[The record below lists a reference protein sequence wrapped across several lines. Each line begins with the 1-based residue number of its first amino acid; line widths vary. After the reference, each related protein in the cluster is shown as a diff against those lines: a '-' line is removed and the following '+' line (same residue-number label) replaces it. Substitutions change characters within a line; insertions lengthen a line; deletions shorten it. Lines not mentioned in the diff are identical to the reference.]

1 MARTAADGDA
11 QVIEAFDVVAGYVPG
26 VNILNGCNVTVAPG
40 EFVGIIGPN
49 GAGKSTLLKVV
60 SGILPPRTGSV
71 RFAGEEVAGLRPDQ
85 LLGKGI
91 SFVPQ
96 DQSLFP
102 KMTVRQNL
110 VMGAFLESKRAT
122 VKERAEAIFEQF
134 PILAERANQAAGTLS
149 GGQQQILL
157 MGRALMI
164 RPKLMMVD
172 EPSLGLA
179 PQAADQVFET
189 IAGLNDRGITV
200 LLVEQSVERG
210 LNVSDWAFVLDLG
223 LKRFE
228 GPSSQILA
236 DPRIGEL
243 YMGKAPTLE

>member
-1 MARTAADGDA
+1 MLLEIGGVT
-11 QVIEAFDVVAGYVPG
+11 AGYRSGPDIIRG
-26 VNILNGCNVTVAPG
+26 LSLEMEEGRTYC
-40 EFVGIIGPN
+40 IIGPN

-60 SGILPPRTGSV
+60 CGILAPRSGSV
-71 RFAGEEVAGLRPDQ
+71 RFGGEEVGGLRPDQ
-85 LLGKGI
+85 LLGRGI
-91 SFVPQ
+91 CFVPQ
-96 DQSLFP
+96 DPSLFA

-110 VMGAFLESKRAT
+110 VMGAFLESNRAT
-122 VKERAEAIFEQF
+122 LKERAEAIFEQF
-134 PILAERANQAAGTLS
+134 PMLAERANQAAGTLS

-164 RPKLMMVD
+164 QPKLMMID

-189 IAGLNDRGITV
+189 IAGLNARGITV

-210 LNVSDWAFVLDLG
+210 LDVSGWAFVLDLG
-223 LKRFE
+223 RKRFE
-228 GPSSQILA
+228 GPSKEILA

-243 YMGKAPTLE
+243 YMGKAPTVE

>member
-1 MARTAADGDA
+1 MSL
-11 QVIEAFDVVAGYVPG
+11 QVADVVAGYRSGPD
-26 VNILNGCNVTVAPG
+26 ILNGLSLDVDQGRTYC
-40 EFVGIIGPN
+40 IIGPN
-49 GAGKSTLLKVV
+49 GAGKSTLLKVIA
-60 SGILPPRTGSV
+60 GILAPRQGSI
-71 RFAGEEVAGLRPDQ
+71 RFEGDEVGGLRPDE
-85 LLGKGI
+85 LLARGI
-91 SFVPQ
+91 CFVPQ
-96 DQSLFP
+96 DPSLFP

-110 VMGAFLESKRAT
+110 VMGAFLEKDKAV
-122 VKERAEAIFEQF
+122 VKERTEEIFEQF
-134 PILAERANQAAGTLS
+134 PLLAERANQAAGTLS

-164 RPKLMMVD
+164 RPKLMMID

-189 IAGLNDRGITV
+189 IAGLNGRGITV

-223 LKRFE
+223 RKRFE
-228 GPSSQILA
+228 GPSAEILA

-243 YMGKAPTLE
+243 YMGKAPTIE

>member
-1 MARTAADGDA
+1 M
-11 QVIEAFDVVAGYVPG
+11 VAGYRSGPD
-26 VNILNGCNVTVAPG
+26 ILNGLSLDVDQGRTYC
-40 EFVGIIGPN
+40 IIGPN
-49 GAGKSTLLKVV
+49 GAGKSTLLKVIA
-60 SGILPPRTGSV
+60 GILAPRQGSI
-71 RFAGEEVAGLRPDQ
+71 RFEGDEVGGLRPDE
-85 LLGKGI
+85 LLARGI
-91 SFVPQ
+91 CFVPQ
-96 DQSLFP
+96 DPSLFP

-110 VMGAFLESKRAT
+110 VMGAFLEKDKAV
-122 VKERAEAIFEQF
+122 VKERTEEIFEQF
-134 PILAERANQAAGTLS
+134 PLLAERANQAAGTLS

-164 RPKLMMVD
+164 RPKLMMID

-189 IAGLNDRGITV
+189 IAGLNGRGITV

-223 LKRFE
+223 RKRFE
-228 GPSSQILA
+228 GPSAEILA

-243 YMGKAPTLE
+243 YMGKAPTIE